1 MLWWLASGASVRCF
15 RSTPC
20 PSLKGWGDN
29 TQKKITMKKEKPKSE
44 VTSHLTNREGQG
56 VGLLSHYYEGKIEA
70 GCDEAGRGCLA
81 GSVYA
86 AAVILPDGYQN
97 ELLNDSKQLT
107 EKRRY
112 ALRETIERDAVA
124 WAVGIVTPEEIDKI
138 NILNAS
144 ILAMHRALD
153 QLKVRPEAIIVDG
166 NRFKPY
172 RPVVNGSA
180 VNIPYT
186 TIVKGDGKYLSIA
199 AASILAKTYRDDY
212 MNQLAEEY
220 PQYDWR
226 SNKGYPTK
234 KHRDAIKQY
243 GITPYHRKSYNL
255 LGDGQLS
262 FDF

>member
-1 MLWWLASGASVRCF
+1 MLA
-15 RSTPC
+15 
-20 PSLKGWGDN
+20 
-29 TQKKITMKKEKPKSE
+29 
-44 VTSHLTNREGQG
+44 
-56 VGLLSHYYEGKIEA
+56 SHYYEGKVEA

-86 AAVILPDGYQN
+86 AAVIFPENYQN
-97 ELLNDSKQLT
+97 EELNDSKKLT
-107 EKRRY
+107 DKRRKQ
-112 ALRETIERDAVA
+112 LREIIQRDAVA

-153 QLKVRPEAIIVDG
+153 QLKVRPEAVIVDG

-172 RPVVNGSA
+172 QSLPH
-180 VNIPYT
+180 T

-212 MNQLAEEY
+212 MDKLAEEY
-220 PQYDWR
+220 PQYDWL

-234 KHRDAIKQY
+234 KHWEAIRQY
-243 GITPYHRKSYNL
+243 GITPYHRKTFNM

-262 FDF
+262 LEFE